1 MVKTKDLAIPA
12 KNIALIFVIVSKKWS
27 NKKNKGRKWGIFC
40 CFFRGI
46 QEKKTIFWDFLTFS
60 SIWVK
65 FCGSKSE
72 FCLIIFEQ
80 NLVIPIIVI
89 SWVGLLPVASSVL
102 FWFPKT
108 FENEL
113 SVAKPPAVDVYSPKY
128 IQTKHVQV

>member
-1 MVKTKDLAIPA
+1 MSLSQKSGQIRKIKAESGGF
-12 KNIALIFVIVSKKWS
+12 FVGFLEEFK
-27 NKKNKGRKWGIFC
+27 
-40 CFFRGI
+40 
-46 QEKKTIFWDFLTFS
+46 KKTFWDFLTFS

-65 FCGSKSE
+65 FCGLKSE